1 MKSYRMN
8 KGAKIINDDRT
19 FFCSELVAKAFKI
32 LQIMEEDG
40 RASSQFY
47 PSHFTSTG
55 DQALNLSAGTTID
68 PELEII
74 QDDYYPTELPMEAQ
88 YEHFRLEKETL
99 ND

>member
-19 FFCSELVAKAFKI
+19 FFCSELVAKAFKT
-32 LQIMEEDG
+32 LLIMNEDG

-47 PSHFTSTG
+47 PSNFTSTG
-55 DQALNLSAGTTID
+55 DQALNLSEGTTID

-74 QDDYYPTELPMEAQ
+74 LDDYHPTELPMEAQ
-88 YEHFRLEKETL
+88 YEHFRL
-99 ND
+99 